1 MARELTRRQIRDLI
15 KRQSRKK
22 IREASS
28 KPPRLVFEDVEV
40 LSDRLSRRQIR
51 RLVKE
56 QIYENK
62 VNYTHAIVRDE
73 LKNFLHEF
81 DLGALATKAVAAKA
95 MEKVIDYGSEMIGG
109 DGEPETP
116 ASTTALSSTTTDT
129 LVADLSDAR
138 KVYDAIDGLG
148 TDEGDIEEVFQKRS
162 SAIPDLY
169 NEFTKVL
176 SIENDTDSGDLID
189 WLRDDGMDDEAD
201 IVVTRLKAAGKP
213 RVGGL
218 N

>member
-1 MARELTRRQIRDLI
+1 MAREITRIQIRDLI
-15 KRQSRKK
+15 KRQYRKK
-22 IREASS
+22 LREDKS
-28 KPPRLVFEDVEV
+28 KPVRLVFEDVEV

-56 QIYENK
+56 QIYENN

-81 DLGALATKAVAAKA
+81 DLGDLATKAIAAKA
-95 MEKVIDYGSEMIGG
+95 MEKIVDYGAEAMSG
-109 DGEPETP
+109 DEEGA
-116 ASTTALSSTTTDT
+116 ASTTALASKPTDT

-148 TDEGDIEEVFQKRS
+148 TDEDDIEEVFQKRS

-169 NEFTKVL
+169 SEFTQVL

-189 WLRDDGMDDEAD
+189 WLRDDGMDDEAE